1 MSDAVHSPYT
11 APLLLFF
18 DTFILPPHLT
28 LVNATSHL
36 VVSVFHT
43 SQIRAISYKSLTNTY
58 EKLNPFLPL
67 LPILFFFCYVEIT
80 KKTKGGI
87 SMKTLLKCIFIILLT
102 FHLCACGAESAPG
115 QPTPAPHAGANASGQ
130 DSVTG
135 TNNHSG
141 FDMSETPLAVE
152 RYLPLF
158 LPEEPAEYVSR
169 QLLTDTYGSIL
180 YLFAVY
186 TYAEAEP
193 TYMLYTFDANT
204 LETKGAPYHF
214 SVPEDA
220 AYYVDSMDV
229 IDELTLS
236 FHLSMALP
244 EEEATTYLYQGT
256 PAGECL
262 LLTDALPE
270 ASSYP
275 WNAPWGTSLVFDNPQ
290 TGTYVV
296 KSDDDS
302 TECQISLFNKD
313 TLSSQVLAS
322 LPTQCLALCDGTD
335 NTIYYSDSQYIVR
348 YDMSA
353 ETGVCLAA
361 LSDCGILGNSFC
373 HLLRT
378 DDNQLVYV
386 VLRGHT
392 PGIYLLAE
400 SDRISN
406 TAAAT
411 LHMVNLA
418 DAYGSQYAVS
428 MASLLSTRSD
438 HLDIQVETA
447 ASTTVQENM
456 RDRIIAE
463 MIAGKG
469 PDLLLVSAADFL
481 TLAEKGLLLDIT
493 PAIEK
498 DTRQEMFGSVLD
510 LGSVNDTLY
519 ALPQNLSY
527 HTLVTSDAVWDKDS
541 WTVED
546 VTALLEKSGNH
557 ANPILFFGRK
567 VTSSELLS
575 KILLPDLENSPFLD
589 FEKGICYFD
598 SEAFIH
604 ILELCK
610 QYGAPTLESTEYI
623 SGRQKMLAQ
632 GEIITSTLSLYD
644 GLASFSQTMN
654 EYGPA
659 VHIVGFPDRGTE
671 ILSSTYLV
679 VNARTT
685 EYSAV
690 KEYLNFLLSY
700 ENQYTLVHPVRKDV
714 FENRLTKDPV
724 SGMYYMPLTLDN
736 SNSAQIQPKPNGD
749 SYLEDYLAF
758 LENAKPADNSHPAVW
773 DIIYQELNAYLNS
786 GKSARDTAAVIQSR
800 VQIYLDENAS

>member
-1 MSDAVHSPYT
+1 MKKFRNC
-11 APLLLFF
+11 LL
-18 DTFILPPHLT
+18 
-28 LVNATSHL
+28 
-36 VVSVFHT
+36 
-43 SQIRAISYKSLTNTY
+43 
-58 EKLNPFLPL
+58 
-67 LPILFFFCYVEIT
+67 
-80 KKTKGGI
+80 
-87 SMKTLLKCIFIILLT
+87 IILLT
-102 FHLCACGAESAPG
+102 FHLCACGSQPLPG
-115 QPTPAPHAGANASGQ
+115 QPTPSPQAGESLSGQ
-130 DSVTG
+130 STG
-135 TNNHSG
+135 ISNYSG
-141 FDMSETPLAVE
+141 FDMSETPLVVE

-186 TYAEAEP
+186 TYVDAEP
-193 TYMLYTFDANT
+193 TYTLYTFDTNT
-204 LETKGAPYHF
+204 LETKGIPYHF
-214 SVPEDA
+214 EVPEDA
-220 AYYVDSMDV
+220 AYSVDSMDV

-236 FHLSMALP
+236 FHLSIALP
-244 EEEATTYLYQGT
+244 EEEGATTYLYQGT

-262 LLTDALPE
+262 LLTDTLPDTS
-270 ASSYP
+270 AYP
-275 WNAPWGTSLVFDNPQ
+275 WNAPWGTDLVFDLPQ
-290 TGTYVV
+290 SGTYVV
-296 KSDDDS
+296 KTDSDFA
-302 TECQISLFNKD
+302 ECQISLFNKD
-313 TLSSQVLAS
+313 TLSSQALTT
-322 LPTQCLALCDGTD
+322 LPTQCLALCGGED
-335 NTIYYSDSQYIVR
+335 NTIYYSDSQYIVQ

-353 ETGVCLAA
+353 ETGICLAS

-378 DDNQLVYV
+378 DAGQLVYV

-400 SDRISN
+400 SDHVTN

-411 LHMVNLA
+411 LRMVNLSG
-418 DAYGSQYAVS
+418 AYGSEYATS
-428 MASLLSTRSD
+428 MSALLSTRSD

-447 ASTTVQENM
+447 ASTADREGM

-463 MIAGKG
+463 MISGKG
-469 PDLLLVSAADFL
+469 PDLLLVSTADFL
-481 TLAEKGLLLDIT
+481 TLAEKGLLLELT
-493 PAIEK
+493 PVIEK
-498 DTRQEMFGSVLD
+498 DIRDEIFGSVLD

-519 ALPQNLSY
+519 AIPQDLSY
-527 HTLVTSDAVWDKDS
+527 HTLVTSDAVWPADN
-541 WTVED
+541 WTAED
-546 VTALLEKSGNH
+546 MITLLENNTNP

-567 VTSSELLS
+567 ATSSELLS

-598 SEAFIH
+598 SEAFIQ

-623 SGRQKMLAQ
+623 AGRQKMLIQ

-654 EYGPA
+654 EYGSA

-671 ILSSTYLV
+671 ILSGTYLV

-749 SYLEDYLAF
+749 SYLDDYLAF

-773 DIIYQELNAYLNS
+773 DIIYQELNTYLNS

-800 VQIYLDENAS
+800 VQLYLDENAS